1 MATDKK
7 RVNVSLSKPVYKALS
22 YLARRDDVPFAS
34 KASFLI
40 EEALELE
47 EDIALDCLARQREKD
62 GSLSSLSHEE
72 VWSKYGL

>member
-7 RVNVSLSKPVYKALS
+7 RVNVSLSKPTYKALS
-22 YLARRDDVPFAS
+22 YLAKRDDVPFAT

-47 EDIALDCLARQREKD
+47 EDIALEYHARQRKN
-62 GSLSSLSHEE
+62 GAVSPLSHEE